1 MVRILYKKV
10 RILHI
15 GFSPTVFH
23 VYWVHRAKGPPGPGF
38 DFFYERAWEKMASEN
53 VHVSLLVPNELDAA
67 LRALQR
73 GPYSGKPLADIY
85 RLMLWRGLGR
95 TEELLKEREEMGGLA
110 K

>member
-1 MVRILYKKV
+1 MQPTILAF
-10 RILHI
+10 RLSDERLHTLRAVASAQGLAI
-15 GFSPTVFH
+15 IAVPPSDFSQTLG
-23 VYWVHRAKGPPGPGF
+23 ALC
-38 DFFYERAWEKMASEN
+38 A
-53 VHVSLLVPNELDAA
+53 LDAA
-67 LRALQR
+67 LRALQK

>member
-1 MVRILYKKV
+1 MGFHRRFFMY
-10 RILHI
+10 I
-15 GFSPTVFH
+15 GFTKSKDVL
-23 VYWVHRAKGPPGPGF
+23 PGF

-67 LRALQR
+67 LRALHA
-73 GPYSGKPLADIY
+73 GPYAGKPLADIY

>member
-10 RILHI
+10 RISPCWVLTNS
-15 GFSPTVFH
+15 FSCILGPQSQ
-23 VYWVHRAKGPPGPGF
+23 RPPGPGF

-67 LRALQR
+67 LRALQK

>member
-1 MVRILYKKV
+1 M
-10 RILHI
+10 
-15 GFSPTVFH
+15 
-23 VYWVHRAKGPPGPGF
+23 PGF

-53 VHVSLLVPNELDAA
+53 VHVSLLVPGELDAA
-67 LRALQR
+67 LRALQK

-95 TEELLKEREEMGGLA
+95 TEELLKARAEMGGVA

>member
-67 LRALQR
+67 LRALQK

-95 TEELLKEREEMGGLA
+95 TEELLKEREEMGGLV